1 MQNNTGPHLIL
12 AGPGTGKTTFLIN
25 KTTSLFQ
32 LISSK
37 NEGIVI
43 CTFTRKAT
51 EELITRIYS
60 KLSVKEI
67 NRVNFIIGTIHSI
80 CFDLLARYSDKDFSD
95 YQILPEE
102 SQVHFIHSKL
112 KNLGYSND
120 RIKKMIFG
128 SVYPLYLAK
137 VVKKG
142 RTQQELDQVIKWL
155 TGYTQ
160 KQIEKHISERTS
172 FETFFASAKLHPN
185 AILITGSICGYR
197 IEEIEDPLTKK
208 VRYLD
213 KLVDEL
219 AKGKKMDKIL
229 REA

>member
-102 SQVHFIHSKL
+102 S
-112 KNLGYSND
+112 
-120 RIKKMIFG
+120 
-128 SVYPLYLAK
+128 
-137 VVKKG
+137 
-142 RTQQELDQVIKWL
+142 
-155 TGYTQ
+155 
-160 KQIEKHISERTS
+160 
-172 FETFFASAKLHPN
+172 
-185 AILITGSICGYR
+185 
-197 IEEIEDPLTKK
+197 
-208 VRYLD
+208 
-213 KLVDEL
+213 
-219 AKGKKMDKIL
+219 
-229 REA
+229 